1 LSVNL
6 KGRHKLRREEPPA
19 FRLIFI
25 GLLFGH
31 RTPVGDSA
39 PLSTKDSNASCAVRN
54 MTTLARKLRF
64 VDYFALGFGVMVG
77 TAWLVVMDD
86 LLQRGGPL
94 GALLGF
100 TVGALMLLPIGYVYG
115 NLVRAVPDTAGEV
128 AYTAKVFPTS
138 VSFIT
143 GWMMF
148 LAYFLTC
155 PFEALAAGRITGYLF
170 PFLNTIEL
178 YRVGDHPVYLPH
190 IVLGLAITLFFT
202 WLNYRGIRA
211 SARFLKF
218 TTFTFL
224 SLVVLFVLAGA
235 KHGSPSNFR
244 PLFSHAPLI
253 SVLLV
258 WQVVPWLLS
267 GFESVVKCVEEA
279 SPDFRSE
286 SFSAAIILTIFVGLL
301 FFWLVISAVSFV
313 TPWQD
318 LNSSQQFP
326 TAVAF
331 ERALHTH
338 WIVDLILGSALVA
351 LLQAFN
357 ANMVASSRLLFAMGR
372 RGLLLPK
379 MGLVHS
385 SNQTPAL
392 AVITVGAGTFLAILG
407 GEAGLVP
414 ILEVGAVACAV
425 GWMSAC
431 ASYYSMK
438 PNLAGRVA
446 AGFGTLV
453 TLLMILVKVLPIVPG
468 HFTRYEWMAL
478 AVWAVLGALMRISG
492 RQPNPSAETNLQTSE
507 T

>member
-1 LSVNL
+1 
-6 KGRHKLRREEPPA
+6 
-19 FRLIFI
+19 
-25 GLLFGH
+25 
-31 RTPVGDSA
+31 
-39 PLSTKDSNASCAVRN
+39 
-54 MTTLARKLRF
+54 MTTLARKLRL

-86 LLQRGGPL
+86 LLRRGGPL

-100 TVGALMLLPIGYVYG
+100 TAGALMLLPIGYVYG
-115 NLVRAVPDTAGEV
+115 KLVRAIPDAAGEV
-128 AYTAKVFPTS
+128 AYTAKVFPS
-138 VSFIT
+138 WVSFVT

-170 PFLNTIEL
+170 PSLNTIEL
-178 YRVGDHPVYLPH
+178 YRVGGHPVYLPH
-190 IVLGLAITLFFT
+190 ILLGVVITVFFT
-202 WLNYRGIRA
+202 WLNYSGIRA
-211 SARFLKF
+211 STRFLKI

-224 SLVVLFVLAGA
+224 SLVVMFALAGA
-235 KHGSPSNFR
+235 KHGSAENLP
-244 PLFSHAPLI
+244 PYFSHTPIL

-279 SPDFRSE
+279 SPDFRNE
-286 SFSAAIILTIFVGLL
+286 NFSVAIILTIFVGLL
-301 FFWLVISAVSFV
+301 FFWVVISAVSFV
-313 TPWQD
+313 APRQD
-318 LNSSQQFP
+318 LDANAQFP

-331 ERALHTH
+331 ERALHAH
-338 WIVDLILGSALVA
+338 WIVGLVLGSALVA

-379 MGLVHS
+379 TGWVDPS
-385 SNQTPAL
+385 KQTPVLALL
-392 AVITVGAGTFLAILG
+392 AVGGGTILAIFFG
-407 GEAGLVP
+407 QAGLVP
-414 ILEVGAVACAV
+414 ILEVGAVACAF

-431 ASYYSMK
+431 ASYYGLK

-446 AGFGTLV
+446 AGFGMLV
-453 TLLMILVKVLPIVPG
+453 TLLMILVKVLPVVPG
-468 HFTRYEWMAL
+468 HFTGYEWIAL
-478 AVWAVLGALMRISG
+478 ALWAVLGVAMRFSG
-492 RQPNPSAETNLQTSE
+492 RQAEATPETRLEVSE